1 MEKESYITIPHQITD
16 KSFQIIQEEIEK
28 IDPDYRFENP
38 LQEAV
43 IKRAIHTTA
52 DFDYLRNLKFTHN
65 VLEKI
70 KGVLMNR
77 GVIYTDTT
85 MALSGINKRRLDK
98 LGVSYHCLIRDPQVI
113 EMAKEKGITR
123 SMAAVEVAAN
133 DSRQKIFIIGN
144 APTALCKIIEM
155 VNENQLET
163 AAVIGAVSYTHLTLP
178 TKA

>member
-77 GVIYTDTT
+77 GVI
-85 MALSGINKRRLDK
+85 
-98 LGVSYHCLIRDPQVI
+98 
-113 EMAKEKGITR
+113 
-123 SMAAVEVAAN
+123 
-133 DSRQKIFIIGN
+133 
-144 APTALCKIIEM
+144 
-155 VNENQLET
+155 
-163 AAVIGAVSYTHLTLP
+163 
-178 TKA
+178 